1 MADFFHETING
12 SRLPID
18 PLCTHLN
25 CVSLANLKN
34 KKCLKIKH
42 DESWFLSLF
51 TVLPSSTLIE
61 IDVGSNH
68 ARGCGFLFQTFSF
81 RLLFIY
87 LTRYSEERA

>member
-42 DESWFLSLF
+42 EEK
-51 TVLPSSTLIE
+51 LIFE
-61 IDVGSNH
+61 FV
-68 ARGCGFLFQTFSF
+68 
-81 RLLFIY
+81 
-87 LTRYSEERA
+87 YSVAVINFD